1 MKRSTNA
8 IQAPPWLVRVMTP
21 FIARMIAREMLK
33 KHPGLSAEAIINNMR
48 AEHAPSNPQE
58 ELVLQAVARYLPAR
72 PATRAVPANTKAIS
86 WNSPSSLILIVAN
99 LIPLYGVLVLAWP
112 VFPILLLF
120 WLENVVIG
128 LLNALRMLLVDPSD
142 AVLWATKLFMVPFF
156 CFHYGFFTAIHGAL
170 VIHLF
175 GGKTYANM
183 DHGLL
188 PIASATR
195 AISDYDLGWAVV
207 GLAASHVFSLL
218 WNYIGHGEYRRAGL
232 KQLMQQPYSRVV
244 VLHLTILLGG
254 GITMAL
260 GSPVWGLIL
269 LIALKIGF
277 DLKAHLK
284 EHRKVA
290 T

>member
-21 FIARMIAREMLK
+21 FIARMIARDMIK
-33 KHPGLSAEAIINNMR
+33 KYPDLNAEAIINNMR

-218 WNYIGHGEYRRAGL
+218 WNYIGHDEYRCAGL